1 MKQLIILVIFLVASL
16 CKAQDKPKDVFDTAR
31 RGTLAE
37 MKGLEAIDKDT
48 INAISPMGFSPL
60 ILACYRGNTAVAEY
74 LAKKVKDIN
83 YNSSSGTALAAT
95 AVKGDV
101 YLSKILLENKAD
113 PNIADP
119 TGMTPLLYAV
129 QFENKELVELL
140 LKHKANVKQADK
152 EGRTPLDH
160 AAFTN
165 NQEIIN
171 LLKTNR

>member
-1 MKQLIILVIFLVASL
+1 MKKLIILFVVMVVSL
-16 CKAQDKPKDVFDTAR
+16 CRAQDKPMDVFDTAR
-31 RGTLAE
+31 KGNITE
-37 MKGLEAIDKDT
+37 MKALEAINKDT

-60 ILACYRGNTAVAEY
+60 ILACYRGNKEVAEY
-74 LAKKVKDIN
+74 LAKKVRDIN

-113 PNIADP
+113 PNIADQS
-119 TGMTPLLYAV
+119 GVTPLIYAV
-129 QFENKELVELL
+129 QFENRELVELL
-140 LKHKANVKQADK
+140 LKHKANAKLADK

-160 AAFTN
+160 AIFTN

-171 LLKTNR
+171 LLKK